1 MVIHSKLLL
10 LILIAVSSTL
20 YVSASADTVRPS
32 VSLSSKLPGWLTV
45 QNDRELL
52 SDLMN
57 QARQRHHEAIQKA
70 RASYFHGPAT
80 ELSKKESEKSLESQI
95 LDEYE
100 VHANGKIPDFDTELE
115 RRLFVTNEETPLFSE
130 QECQDVVAKAES
142 HFGDQPWSRLPS
154 GQYDVAGFWIRDVPS
169 VHEWFNKMLQE
180 RLFPLLVK
188 KFPHFVPDMTDLC
201 VDNAYVFKYTPETG
215 RRTDVHTDSGCLSFT
230 ISLNKNDEYQG
241 GGTWF
246 EGLEGDTEVI
256 EMNIGQ
262 CTVRPGG
269 VKHCGHAIKE
279 GTRYIIGGFCMSNS
293 KVEYVRMLLG
303 LGSEYFSKGD
313 VEKSKQAF
321 EAAIALNPDFDGSY
335 SNLADVLTKSGE
347 RKKAREVLE
356 YCLKE
361 VNPQSGEIAYSLGAN
376 YLENKDYEKVKTC
389 MLLALESDDS
399 DVDAMEALAE
409 VYAVQKDADAEAKW
423 YHRIVETPGASDTAL
438 CKAYC
443 NLGVMSEGMEEEIE
457 YYIKAIEYRPDRFA
471 PRYSLG
477 CAYATKKE
485 YEQAIQHFRHA
496 AGLAEDN
503 SEEQQQALQTL
514 YRVASLHLQASGAMA
529 SITSQADAVQKF
541 MEVIGKENYER
552 LASLKR

>member
-1 MVIHSKLLL
+1 MVHTKLLQL
-10 LILIAVSSTL
+10 LLVSLSSTL
-20 YVSASADTVRPS
+20 KVAASADLVAPS
-32 VSLSSKLPGWLTV
+32 FSQTSKLPGWLTV
-45 QNDRELL
+45 QNDREVF
-52 SDLMN
+52 SELMN
-57 QARQRHHEAIQKA
+57 QARQRHNDDIQKA

-80 ELSKKESEKSLESQI
+80 ESSKMESEKSLSSQI

-100 VHANGKIPDFDTELE
+100 VKASGKIPDFDTELE
-115 RRLFVTNEETPLFSE
+115 RRLFVTNEETPLFSA
-130 QECQDVVAKAES
+130 QECQDVVAKAEA
-142 HFGDQPWSRLPS
+142 HFGDEPWSRLPS
-154 GQYDVAGFWIRDVPS
+154 GQYDVSGFWIRDVPA

-188 KFPHFVPDMTDLC
+188 KFPHFVPDMENLC

-230 ISLNKNDEYQG
+230 ISLNQNDEYQG

-246 EGLEGDTEVI
+246 EGLQGDKEVI
-256 EMNIGQ
+256 EMNVGQ

-269 VKHCGHAIKE
+269 VKHCGHAVEE
-279 GTRYIIGGFCMSNS
+279 GTRYIIGGFCMSSN
-293 KVEYVRMLLG
+293 KVEYVRMLLN
-303 LGSEYFSKGD
+303 LGSEFFSKGN

-335 SNLADVLTKSGE
+335 SNLADVLTKSGDTE
-347 RKKAREVLE
+347 KAREVLE

-376 YLENKDYEKVKTC
+376 YLENKEYEKAKTC
-389 MLLALESDDS
+389 MLLALETDHS

-409 VYAVQKDADAEAKW
+409 VCTFQKDTDAEAKW
-423 YHRIVETPGASDTAL
+423 YHRIVATPGASETAL
-438 CKAYC
+438 GKAYC
-443 NLGVMSEGMEEEIE
+443 NLGVMSEGTEKEIE
-457 YYIKAIEYRPDRFA
+457 YYVKAIEYCPDRFA

-477 CAYATKKE
+477 CAHATKKE

-496 AGLAEDN
+496 VGLAEDK
-503 SEEQQQALQTL
+503 SDDQQQALQSL
-514 YRVASLHLQASGAMA
+514 YRVASMHLQASGAMA
-529 SITSQADAVQKF
+529 SIKSQADAVQKF